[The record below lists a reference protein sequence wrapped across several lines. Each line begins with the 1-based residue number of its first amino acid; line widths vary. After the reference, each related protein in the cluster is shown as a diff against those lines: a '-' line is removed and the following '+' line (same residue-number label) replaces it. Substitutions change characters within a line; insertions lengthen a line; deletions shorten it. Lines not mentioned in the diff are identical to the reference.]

1 MTLTHNVRFALP
13 LTLALFMTSAMQAGS
28 VHAQSARRLGHA
40 GGKLFMVSA
49 DMVADRGGRV
59 IC

>member
-1 MTLTHNVRFALP
+1 MALGRQTMGI
-13 LTLALFMTSAMQAGS
+13 LERGVL
-28 VHAQSARRLGHA
+28 HAQGAGRFGHA